1 MVLPLLKAD
10 PSILHALKATAEV
23 FCQRNF
29 HAKKKKEA
37 KRILTEKSG
46 G

>member
-1 MVLPLLKAD
+1 MVLLLLKAD

-29 HAKKKKEA
+29 HAKKKRKL
-37 KRILTEKSG
+37 KG
-46 G
+46 F